1 MPRSTN
7 ISLSPKQIIIAAII
21 GAILWFC
28 AAMLM
33 RAVVKMEFYDGMGVA
48 IVYALT
54 IPGTIPFVI
63 LLRKLAGLGQDQIAI
78 GYTVATAVALMLD
91 GSAFAFFPALYADN
105 PADGLQAPAAILWG
119 AGVGL
124 VLAIIMNRA
133 EPVSASGQPHL
144 DY

>member
-1 MPRSTN
+1 MQRATN
-7 ISLSPKQIIIAAII
+7 ISLSPKQIMIVAII

-28 AAMLM
+28 AALLM
-33 RAVVKMEFYDGMGVA
+33 RAVVKMDFYDGMGVA

-63 LLRKLAGLGQDQIAI
+63 LLRKLAGLREDQIAI

-91 GSAFAFFPALYADN
+91 GSAFAFFPSLYADN
-105 PADGLQAPAAILWG
+105 PADGLQAAAAIFWG

-124 VLAIIMNRA
+124 VLAVVMNRA
-133 EPVSASGQPHL
+133 EPASA
-144 DY
+144 